1 MLPGKIYKPEDVLA
15 ILRKRIWVVLV
26 PWAIVAAT
34 TAGVARKL
42 PDLYRSTALIQ
53 VTPPQVPDNIVR
65 TSSNLTLPERLQ
77 AIQQTILS
85 RTRLEAIIQ
94 ELDLYAKERQT
105 MIMQDVVENMR
116 DDIQVLPTKGDAFT
130 VRYEGRNPTQVMKVT
145 EKLAGLFKE
154 QSMKEGEARAQGTT
168 TFVESEVE
176 EAKRKLLDTE
186 EKRKKYQLAH
196 SGEMPSQAT
205 ANMAAISSIQMQ
217 LQALAQSIN
226 SDQTARQFLERQI
239 ADLEN
244 QNEPIAVVTAP
255 VTGEAGTASQ
265 NLAAAKSYLAALQA
279 RGVKPDHPDYQ
290 RAQRLIR
297 DFTQQVEAEALNK
310 PVGAGGGLSREEQA
324 RQKRLADMREQL
336 DQVKKQIDMKTAD
349 EKKLRANRDLYQARL
364 DMVPVR
370 DAELVELNRDYDTY
384 SKIYNDLVS
393 KKAASNMAVNL
404 ASRQIGEQ
412 FTLIDAARLP
422 QKPSSPNRI
431 LINVGGI
438 LGGLALGLALVALLE
453 YRDTTFKTDTELARV
468 LALPVL
474 AVVPLMKSDAE
485 RRADFRKQL
494 YLNVGLGS
502 TVFLC
507 LAVLA
512 YSFVFVR

>member
-1 MLPGKIYKPEDVLA
+1 MLPGKVYKPEDVLR

-42 PDLYRSTALIQ
+42 PDIYESSALIQ

-65 TSSNLTLPERLQ
+65 ASTNLRLEDRLN
-77 AIQQTILS
+77 AIKQTILS

-94 ELDLYAKERQT
+94 DLNLYEKERKTQ
-105 MIMQDVVENMR
+105 IMQDVVEKMR
-116 DDIQVLPTKGDAFT
+116 DDIQVLPNKGDAFT
-130 VRYEGRNPTQVMKVT
+130 VKYQGRNPTQVMQVT
-145 EKLAGLFKE
+145 EKLASLFKE
-154 QSMKEGEARAQGTT
+154 QSMKEGENRAQGTT
-168 TFVESEVE
+168 TFVESAAED
-176 EAKRKLLDTE
+176 AKRKLLDTE

-196 SGEMPSQAT
+196 SGELPSQAS
-205 ANMAAISSIQMQ
+205 ANMAAIQSIQMQ
-217 LQALAQSIN
+217 LQSLAQSIN
-226 SDQTARQFLERQI
+226 SDQTAKQFLERQI

-244 QNEPIAVVTAP
+244 QNEPVSVVTTP
-255 VTGEAGTASQ
+255 VTGDTGTASQ
-265 NLAAAKSYLAALQA
+265 NLAVAKANLASLQA

-290 RAQRLIR
+290 RALRMIR

-310 PVGAGGGLSREEQA
+310 PVGAGGGLSREELA
-324 RQKRLADMREQL
+324 RQKRLADLREQL
-336 DQVKKQIDMKTAD
+336 EQVKKQIDAKTSD
-349 EKKLRANRDLYQARL
+349 EKKLRSNMAIYQGRL
-364 DMVPVR
+364 DMAPVR
-370 DAELVELNRDYDTY
+370 DAELVELNRDYATY
-384 SKIYNDLVS
+384 SQIYNDLMA
-393 KKAASNMAVNL
+393 KKEASNMAVNL
-404 ASRQIGEQ
+404 ATRQIGEQ

-431 LINVGGI
+431 VINLGGI
-438 LGGLALGLALVALLE
+438 FGGLALGLALVALLE
-453 YRDTTFKTDTELARV
+453 YRDTTFKTDTELTRV

-494 YLNVGLGS
+494 ILNVGLGS

>member
-1 MLPGKIYKPEDVLA
+1 MLPGKVYKPEDVLR

-42 PDLYRSTALIQ
+42 PDIYQSTALIQ

-65 TSSNLTLPERLQ
+65 ATTTVRLEDRLS

-85 RTRLEAIIQ
+85 RTKLEAIIQ
-94 ELDLYAKERQT
+94 ELNLYEKERKTQ
-105 MIMQDVVENMR
+105 IMQDVVENMR
-116 DDIQVLPTKGDAFT
+116 DDIHVQTSKGDAFT
-130 VRYEGRNPTQVMKVT
+130 VRYQGRNPTQVMQVT
-145 EKLAGLFKE
+145 EKLASLFKT
-154 QSMKEGEARAQGTT
+154 QSMKEGEDRAQGTT
-168 TFVESEVE
+168 SFVESQAE

-186 EKRKKYQLAH
+186 ERLKKYRLAH
-196 SGEMPSQAT
+196 SGELPSQAP

-217 LQALAQSIN
+217 LQSLAQSIN

-244 QNEPIAVVTAP
+244 QNEPASVAVP
-255 VTGEAGTASQ
+255 VAGETGTAAQ
-265 NLAAAKSYLAALQA
+265 NLVAAKSGLAALQA
-279 RGVKPDHPDYQ
+279 RGVRPDHPDYKA
-290 RAQRLIR
+290 AQRLIR
-297 DFTQQVEAEALNK
+297 DLTQQVEAESLNK

-324 RQKRLADMREQL
+324 RQKRLADLREQL
-336 DQVKKQIDMKTAD
+336 EQVKKQIDAKTAD
-349 EKKLRANRDLYQARL
+349 EKKLRANAAIYQGRV

-370 DAELVELNRDYDTY
+370 DAELVELNRDYATY
-384 SKIYNDLVS
+384 SQIYNDLMA
-393 KKAASNMAVNL
+393 KKAASSMAVDL
-404 ASRQIGEQ
+404 ATRQIGEQ
-412 FTLIDAARLP
+412 FMLIDAARLP
-422 QKPSSPNRI
+422 QRPSSPNRVV
-431 LINVGGI
+431 INLGGI
-438 LGGLALGLALVALLE
+438 FGGLALGLALVALLE

-494 YLNVGLGS
+494 FLNVGLAS

-507 LAVLA
+507 LAVLT
-512 YSFVFVR
+512 YSFVFVK